1 MGSRGLACMITCST
15 VGSGHE
21 EPIKERGCEHSSAA
35 VSNDAASTRG
45 GSRWVRRP
53 DAARSWKMQTLA
65 HPQSAYLQGLKIEV
79 DTVSE
84 GRQSLIVWINV
95 PVAAQ

>member
-1 MGSRGLACMITCST
+1 MKNQSKNEGVST
-15 VGSGHE
+15 APLQSATMLHPLGVGSDG
-21 EPIKERGCEHSSAA
+21 S
-35 VSNDAASTRG
+35 DALTPQDHG
-45 GSRWVRRP
+45 
-53 DAARSWKMQTLA
+53 MQTLA